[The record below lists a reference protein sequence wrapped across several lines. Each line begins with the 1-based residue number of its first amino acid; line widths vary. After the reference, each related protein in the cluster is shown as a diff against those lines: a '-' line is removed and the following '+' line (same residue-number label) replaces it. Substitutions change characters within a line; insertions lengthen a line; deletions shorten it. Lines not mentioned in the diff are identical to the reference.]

1 MSEWRRTDEAVAVD
15 DAIRAIDSGAAWAVL
30 WCGGEVSRSTD
41 SPVDD
46 EAVSYARAHVIEP
59 ARRKRLQETARR
71 KGRTKTVVM
80 AERWQND
87 RDHPMI
93 VFYEAGP
100 HLLPERDDPF
110 RW

>member
-1 MSEWRRTDEAVAVD
+1 
-15 DAIRAIDSGAAWAVL
+15 
-30 WCGGEVSRSTD
+30 
-41 SPVDD
+41 
-46 EAVSYARAHVIEP
+46 
-59 ARRKRLQETARR
+59 
-71 KGRTKTVVM
+71 M